1 MGIIGWILLG
11 FLVGVIVKA
20 IVPGG
25 EKLGI
30 ILTTALG
37 IAGAVAGGFIA
48 TAIGAGDPIDEFF
61 DLSTWIAA
69 IAGGVLVLFA
79 YRAIKQRT

>member
-1 MGIIGWILLG
+1 MGILGWIVLG
-11 FLVGVIVKA
+11 FAVGVIVKA

-25 EKLGI
+25 ESLGI

-37 IAGAVAGGFIA
+37 IAGAIAGGFIA
-48 TAIGAGDPIDEFF
+48 TALGAGDPIDEFF

-69 IAGGVLVLFA
+69 IAGGVVVLFGYSA
-79 YRAIKQRT
+79 LKKRM

>member
-1 MGIIGWILLG
+1 MGILGWIVLG
-11 FLVGVIVKA
+11 FAVGVIVKA

-37 IAGAVAGGFIA
+37 IGGAVAGGFIA
-48 TAIGAGDPIDEFF
+48 TALGAGDPIDEFF
-61 DLSTWIAA
+61 DLSTWIGA
-69 IAGGVLVLFA
+69 IAGGVVVLFA
-79 YRAIKQRT
+79 YSALKKRT

>member
-1 MGIIGWILLG
+1 MGIIGWIVLG

-30 ILTTALG
+30 ILTTVLG

-48 TAIGAGDPIDEFF
+48 TAIGQSDPIDEFF